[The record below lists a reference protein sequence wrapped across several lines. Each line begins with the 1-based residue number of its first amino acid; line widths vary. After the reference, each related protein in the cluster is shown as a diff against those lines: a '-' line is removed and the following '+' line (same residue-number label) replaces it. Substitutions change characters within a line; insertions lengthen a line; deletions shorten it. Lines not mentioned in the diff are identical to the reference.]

1 MHQRVHREADAGIG
15 EIDDRRNALLID
27 PAAGDRKPDIGLVLM
42 VGEDDLDPGSAAFRR
57 KILRRHLRCD
67 IRAMPDLIGKR
78 SGKVAQDA
86 DLELPAR
93 DLGVGGD
100 ADRRE
105 ESDAKR

>member
-1 MHQRVHREADAGIG
+1 
-15 EIDDRRNALLID
+15 
-27 PAAGDRKPDIGLVLM
+27 
-42 VGEDDLDPGSAAFRR
+42 
-57 KILRRHLRCD
+57 
-67 IRAMPDLIGKR
+67 MPDLIGKR